1 MKKILLSVHP
11 KWCKMIFN
19 GKKTIE
25 VRRTRPKLEPPFEVL
40 VYCTKHKLTKTKCMH
55 SYLHK
60 NEPKACGERGVIET
74 WSEIGDVQVNFNL
87 AETYRSYG
95 MHGKVIGS
103 FVCDRVEEYEGEFWD
118 DDTYERIQE
127 PWEPSDFAEYGEYEY
142 DTIGENG
149 EFYGK
154 GIELSKQSCLSWNE
168 LRKYV
173 GQGLKDFYGWHIT
186 EPKLFDKPKE
196 LSEFGTVCNRYEN
209 DECDDCPYLQVYV
222 NSYPCDDCVD
232 TWCGVDNIKPL
243 TCPPQSWCYVEER

>member
-1 MKKILLSVHP
+1 M
-11 KWCKMIFN
+11 
-19 GKKTIE
+19 
-25 VRRTRPKLEPPFEVL
+25 REVL
-40 VYCTKHKLTKTKCMH
+40 NSVY
-55 SYLHK
+55 
-60 NEPKACGERGVIET
+60 GG
-74 WSEIGDVQVNFNL
+74 
-87 AETYRSYG
+87 
-95 MHGKVIGS
+95 GKVIGS

-186 EPKLFDKPKE
+186 EPKLFDKPRA
-196 LSEFGTVCNRYEN
+196 LSEFGNYKTEWVQWYHS
-209 DECDDCPYLQVYV
+209 DDKVFY
-222 NSYPCDDCVD
+222 
-232 TWCGVDNIKPL
+232 PL
-243 TCPPQSWCYVEER
+243 TRPPQSWCYVEVQK

>member
-1 MKKILLSVHP
+1 MLSLRP
-11 KWCKMIFN
+11 QWCEKIFN
-19 GKKTIE
+19 GSKSIE
-25 VRRTRPKLEPPFEVL
+25 VRKSYPSIPTPFK
-40 VYCTKHKLTKTKCMH
+40 VYVYETKGATDTPWVDEDGHFIYKGR
-55 SYLHK
+55 
-60 NEPKACGERGVIET
+60 GEI
-74 WSEIGDVQVNFNL
+74 
-87 AETYRSYG
+87 
-95 MHGKVIGS
+95 IGS

-186 EPKLFDKPKE
+186 EPKLFDKPRG
-196 LSEFGTVCNRYEN
+196 LGEFKHKIKVPWAWQEN
-209 DECDDCPYLQVYV
+209 GKAIGYFYKWQPI
-222 NSYPCDDCVD
+222 
-232 TWCGVDNIKPL
+232 TRA
-243 TCPPQSWCYVEER
+243 PQSWVYCETIDEK

>member
-1 MKKILLSVHP
+1 MKKILLVVHP

-40 VYCTKHKLTKTKCMH
+40 VYETKGQFIKSVKGACT
-55 SYLHK
+55 
-60 NEPKACGERGVIET
+60 
-74 WSEIGDVQVNFNL
+74 
-87 AETYRSYG
+87 TYGYG
-95 MHGKVIGS
+95 RGKVIGS
-103 FVCDRVEEYEGEFWD
+103 FICDKITRYESEFWD

-168 LRKYV
+168 LRSYV
-173 GQGLKDFYGWHIT
+173 GQGLKDFYCWHIT

-196 LSEFGTVCNRYEN
+196 LSEFGKVCNRYEN

-243 TCPPQSWCYVEER
+243 TRPPQSWCYVEED